1 MGQAQVSTMPKVATS
16 IYRKLGDARNAF
28 HALQLK
34 KSGKNTF
41 AGYSYFELSDFL
53 IPGLK
58 CMSDSG
64 LMPVVS
70 FENSRAVMRI
80 FDMDS
85 DAVIEIESPRA
96 EANLKGCHPIQNLGA
111 EETYQRRYLWMAALE
126 IVEHDALDS
135 SPPVETAKAAPDV
148 SEAIKGIYN
157 APDMDSLQKAFAA
170 AYKLYS
176 DSASRK
182 TITAAKDRRKGE
194 LA

>member
-1 MGQAQVSTMPKVATS
+1 MGQVQALAQKSTGS
-16 IYRKLGDARNAF
+16 IYRKLGDARAAF
-28 HALQLK
+28 HSLQLK

-41 AGYSYFELSDFL
+41 AGYSYFELADFL
-53 IPGLK
+53 VPGLA
-58 CMSDSG
+58 CMTEQG
-64 LMPVVS
+64 LLPVVS
-70 FENSRAVMRI
+70 FESSRAVMRI

-85 DAVIEIESPRA
+85 DSVIEIESPRA

-135 SPPVETAKAAPDV
+135 SQPLEANAVPDA
-148 SEAIKGIYN
+148 SEAIKRIYA
-157 APDMDSLQKAFAA
+157 APDLDALQKVFTA